1 MMGVWEVRIEHRRT
15 YRSRSG
21 YAIAFLMNDDDA
33 NKGCLPKAFVRA
45 VDAVNK
51 ALNNKKEQKNEK

>member
-1 MMGVWEVRIEHRRT
+1 MGVWEVRIGHRRT

-21 YAIAFLMNDDDA
+21 YTIAFLMNDEDA
-33 NKGCLPKAFVRA
+33 NKGCLPKAFERA

-51 ALNNKKEQKNEK
+51 ALNNKKERKNG

>member
-15 YRSRSG
+15 HRSRSS
-21 YAIAFLMNDDDA
+21 YAIAFLMNDEDA
-33 NKGCLPKAFVRA
+33 NKGCLPKAFARA

-51 ALNNKKEQKNEK
+51 ALNNKKERKNG